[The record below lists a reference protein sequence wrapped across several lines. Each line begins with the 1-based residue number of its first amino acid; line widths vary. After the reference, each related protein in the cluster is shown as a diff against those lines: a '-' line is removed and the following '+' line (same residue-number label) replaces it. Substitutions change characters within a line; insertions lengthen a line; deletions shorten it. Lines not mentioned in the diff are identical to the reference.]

1 LRHEPARL
9 THERQ
14 SAHIGSKDLGKAAG
28 RNLRRACALCA
39 RTGSPKTA
47 KALGLQLPPM
57 LLARADGNGDPR
69 WRAVAEAA
77 EFWNEQ
83 LKGAERRLRTASK
96 LRCQPRWFV
105 GPLPAVC
112 SVEPSVG
119 GQRDAQARNGSLLT
133 PCWRTGTRAIGPSP
147 LSGPTVSRGALGG
160 EPRLRGSCIRI
171 RNATCIRPQPRSDA

>member
-1 LRHEPARL
+1 M
-9 THERQ
+9 
-14 SAHIGSKDLGKAAG
+14 GSKDLGKAAG
-28 RNLRRACALCA
+28 RNLGRACPLCA

-83 LKGAERRLRTASK
+83 PKGAERRLGTASK

-105 GPLPAVC
+105 GPLLAVC

-119 GQRDAQARNGSLLT
+119 RQRDAQARTGSLLT

-160 EPRLRGSCIRI
+160 EPRSSRQLHPDTERDLYQ
-171 RNATCIRPQPRSDA
+171 AQPRSDA